1 MPERS
6 SEEWL
11 ALLATNTPG
20 ATRELHELLLR
31 IARFEAN
38 RRAPR
43 AGITGAELDDL
54 ALQAADDATVAVLKK
69 LPSFRGESRFTTW
82 AFKFVILEVS
92 VKVNRHPWQQREL
105 RLEEDAW
112 EVLPSFLGFGP
123 EESVAGKEL
132 VTGVR
137 AAIDE
142 LTPHQRRIFT
152 AIVIQHVPLDELAAR
167 IESNRNAIYKTMFDA
182 RRKVRHFLAANGY
195 LDDTESRKP

>member
-11 ALLATNTPG
+11 ALLATKTPG

-31 IARFEAN
+31 IARSEAN
-38 RRAPR
+38 RRAPL
-43 AGITGAELDDL
+43 AGITGTELDDL

-92 VKVNRHPWQQREL
+92 VKVNRHPWRRREL

-132 VTGVR
+132 VTGIR

-142 LTPHQRRIFT
+142 LTPHQQGIFT
-152 AIVIQHVPLDELAAR
+152 AIVVQHVPLDELAAR
-167 IESNRNAIYKTMFDA
+167 LESNRNAIYKTMFDA
-182 RRKVRHFLAANGY
+182 RRKVRSFLAANGY

>member
-11 ALLATNTPG
+11 ALLATNAPG
-20 ATRELHELLLR
+20 ATEELHELLLR
-31 IARFEAN
+31 IARSEAN

-92 VKVNRHPWQQREL
+92 VKVNRHPWRRREL

-132 VTGVR
+132 VTGIR

-142 LTPHQRRIFT
+142 LTPHQQRVFT
-152 AIVIQHVPLDELAAR
+152 AIVVQHVPLDELATR
-167 IESNRNAIYKTMFDA
+167 LESNRNAIYKTMFDA
-182 RRKVRHFLAANGY
+182 RRKVRRFLDANGY
-195 LDDTESRKP
+195 LDDTESRRR

>member
-11 ALLATNTPG
+11 ALLATNTPS

-31 IARFEAN
+31 IARSEAN

-43 AGITGAELDDL
+43 AGIAGAELDDL

-82 AFKFVILEVS
+82 VFKFVILEVS
-92 VKVNRHPWQQREL
+92 MKVNRHPWRRREL

-112 EVLPSFLGFGP
+112 EVLPKLP
-123 EESVAGKEL
+123 RL
-132 VTGVR
+132 R
-137 AAIDE
+137 
-142 LTPHQRRIFT
+142 P
-152 AIVIQHVPLDELAAR
+152 
-167 IESNRNAIYKTMFDA
+167 
-182 RRKVRHFLAANGY
+182 
-195 LDDTESRKP
+195 